1 MTRPKP
7 QEQPPQ
13 CPLGAANPEAMRARQ
28 AEAKGRDH
36 LVPLD
41 RDRPGFRDPAYRG
54 RRDETT
60 RSPAS
65 PYAYR
70 DGDPVPGLV
79 ALADP
84 I

>member
-7 QEQPPQ
+7 QEQTPKS
-13 CPLGAANPEAMRARQ
+13 PLKAANPEAMRARQ
-28 AEAKGRDH
+28 AEAEGRDH
-36 LVPLD
+36 LRHLD
-41 RDRPGFRDPAYRG
+41 RDRPGFRDPAYRR

-70 DGDPVPGLV
+70 GGDPVPGLV